1 MSVRQYG
8 NRATLPKTQK
18 TLVWQ
23 IGDDADNDAGN
34 KVDPRFID
42 NGDGIIT
49 DRATG
54 LQWPANITE
63 IIPGAPGVTPDNRI
77 NSWDGAWTPG
87 TPYLK
92 GACVEDLIGG
102 GFYVCAVNH
111 ISGIVDLLTDLA
123 AHPTYWRL
131 TPFTSSALL
140 GGAQTFADWA
150 SAIDFCRLL
159 AYFNKQDWRMAN
171 VNEIMTIMQW
181 CLAMPFFDPL
191 YFTYTPGPYWSSD
204 TDEGFPAAAYQF
216 DFTVKTI
223 WTANKVDTKYFIP
236 VRGGK

>member
-102 GFYVCAVNH
+102 GFYGFDYSAGCRGHQVAVN
-111 ISGIVDLLTDLA
+111 IGKFS
-123 AHPTYWRL
+123 RL
-131 TPFTSSALL
+131 
-140 GGAQTFADWA
+140 
-150 SAIDFCRLL
+150 RLL
-159 AYFNKQDWRMAN
+159 FWVGYYAHKLLLLLFTASHRYKIFCINFIGRPDCFNH
-171 VNEIMTIMQW
+171 EIK
-181 CLAMPFFDPL
+181 L
-191 YFTYTPGPYWSSD
+191 
-204 TDEGFPAAAYQF
+204 
-216 DFTVKTI
+216 
-223 WTANKVDTKYFIP
+223 
-236 VRGGK
+236 VRGGREPLVSVGRPIWSGRISEVQWIKERHS